1 MVFGIS
7 TSYYEQERPMDEDED
22 DLPRHQDQYRNLRR
36 KIDRIKQN
44 QLAQRQ
50 QELDDESDDEDGGAS
65 GGRKK
70 KVARPQ
76 LSTSQ
81 AQEN

>member
-1 MVFGIS
+1 
-7 TSYYEQERPMDEDED
+7 MDEDEE
-22 DLPRHQDQYRNLRR
+22 DLPRHQDQYRNLKR

-50 QELDDESDDEDGGAS
+50 QEQDDESDDEE

-76 LSTSQ
+76 LSNAQ
-81 AQEN
+81 AQEG